1 MSERLSAALVGT
13 WKGFGT
19 WSKSISWKLS
29 KETLVKEVLGGK
41 VIRVSCSAGFGGL
54 PCFGVFEQETKK
66 EAISNLPKMC

>member
-1 MSERLSAALVGT
+1 MSERLSAALVGM

-29 KETLVKEVLGGK
+29 KETLVKEALGG
-41 VIRVSCSAGFGGL
+41 RVTRASCSAG
-54 PCFGVFEQETKK
+54 FGVFEQETNK